1 VIDRPGVRYA
11 PTEGGFI
18 AYQRFGEGAID
29 VAYIHGIASNL
40 DAWWDYR
47 PAAEYFREWGTFSRL
62 VVHDRRGTGL
72 SDAHAG
78 YADLETRIK
87 DLLAVLDHAGIDRA
101 AFYGIYD
108 GGMVGAL
115 FAATYPERA
124 RSLLWYSPTARA
136 AYAPDHPWGATEA
149 EMAELIE
156 GIEASWGSEE
166 HAKRSMLHAGID
178 PGEVPG
184 LAAFTAR
191 MNRAACGPATARA
204 FYQAL
209 TECDVRAALPAIRV
223 PTLLIDR
230 ESFDDRERAE
240 AEDVQAR
247 IPGARL
253 VRLPPGPKT
262 TLADPRPIL
271 DAVRSFLGVTPA
283 PAATDAVLATLL
295 FTDIVDSTRLQA
307 EFGDQRWKAL
317 AEQHHAAVRAI
328 LEANG
333 GVEQD
338 TAGDGFYARF
348 SGPARAIRSAIEA
361 AAAVRPLGIQIRA
374 GVHAGEC
381 EIVDGKCSGLSVSI
395 GARVMSHARPS
406 EVLVSQTVK
415 DLVAGSGLS
424 FEDAGEH
431 ELKGVPDRWRLYRVV
446 TA

>member
-1 VIDRPGVRYA
+1 
-11 PTEGGFI
+11 
-18 AYQRFGEGAID
+18 
-29 VAYIHGIASNL
+29 
-40 DAWWDYR
+40 
-47 PAAEYFREWGTFSRL
+47 
-62 VVHDRRGTGL
+62 
-72 SDAHAG
+72 
-78 YADLETRIK
+78 
-87 DLLAVLDHAGIDRA
+87 
-101 AFYGIYD
+101 
-108 GGMVGAL
+108 
-115 FAATYPERA
+115 
-124 RSLLWYSPTARA
+124 
-136 AYAPDHPWGATEA
+136 
-149 EMAELIE
+149 
-156 GIEASWGSEE
+156 
-166 HAKRSMLHAGID
+166 
-178 PGEVPG
+178 
-184 LAAFTAR
+184 

-240 AEDVQAR
+240 ADDVQSR
-247 IPGARL
+247 IPDARL

-283 PAATDAVLATLL
+283 PPPTDTVLATLL
-295 FTDIVDSTRLQA
+295 FTDIVDSTKLQA
-307 EFGDQRWKAL
+307 EFGDVRWKAL

-348 SGPARAIRSAIEA
+348 SGPARAIRSAIEV
-361 AAAVRPLGIQIRA
+361 AAAVRSLGIQIRA

-395 GARVMSHARPS
+395 GARVMSRAGPS
-406 EVLVSQTVK
+406 EVLVSQTVR

-431 ELKGVPDRWRLYRVV
+431 ELKGVPDRWRLYRVKTSTIERRGV
-446 TA
+446 DDG